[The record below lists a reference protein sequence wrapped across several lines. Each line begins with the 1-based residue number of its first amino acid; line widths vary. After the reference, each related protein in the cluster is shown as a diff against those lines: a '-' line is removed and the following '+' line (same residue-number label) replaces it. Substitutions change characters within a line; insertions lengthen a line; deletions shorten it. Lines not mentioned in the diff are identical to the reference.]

1 VKIQVGPGYL
11 LIGAVVLFCLLNA
24 LAILVYPGGTV
35 VQPHAERFS
44 FWQNFLSD
52 LGRTQTFARI
62 SNTSSRLFFVPAV
75 LLISLALWI
84 FFRGL
89 FPRLIMK
96 ERPRFAKFFLATV
109 WITTL
114 ARIGVGLTPWDR
126 VGLLHLFFVQL
137 TFLSGLA
144 LGGLLLQEA
153 QEDGSI
159 MNEERPWL
167 KLWVSVQ
174 GLYVMLLLVGPF
186 LHIES
191 QSSLFIAAG
200 SQKIL
205 LLTECWV
212 MLRLGYR
219 LEKKAP
225 E

>member
-1 VKIQVGPGYL
+1 
-11 LIGAVVLFCLLNA
+11 
-24 LAILVYPGGTV
+24 
-35 VQPHAERFS
+35 
-44 FWQNFLSD
+44 
-52 LGRTQTFARI
+52 
-62 SNTSSRLFFVPAV
+62 
-75 LLISLALWI
+75 
-84 FFRGL
+84 
-89 FPRLIMK
+89 
-96 ERPRFAKFFLATV
+96 
-109 WITTL
+109 
-114 ARIGVGLTPWDR
+114 VGLTPWDR